1 MTNSEM
7 TNELQNSTNHFR
19 SPGHKR
25 TLQTGLTLKEAKAH
39 CQDPETSSST
49 VKNPTTSDV
58 PVRLVCGL
66 TLLRKNKNEKN

>member
-1 MTNSEM
+1 MSYKI
-7 TNELQNSTNHFR
+7 QRIYFR

-49 VKNPTTSDV
+49 CKKSHNIGRTRRIGMWFDTF
-58 PVRLVCGL
+58 
-66 TLLRKNKNEKN
+66 TEE